1 MSCSLPVIDYPLC
14 CAEPYTLAMG
24 YIVNFQW
31 FSKFIVSSS
40 SPCLSFVQI
49 QKMINCC
56 SSWPARFYRILSFS
70 VSSRVYEAY
79 RKYTNSIRMHMGVI
93 SRMHTKG
100 GKSLNSFGE
109 IVYIY
114 TRKLVYIY
122 IYIHICSSWFPLCE
136 IIASWQRWTVITGLP
151 VLAMDTWTISQQ
163 TSLVDSRLHY
173 IQVAVNMTHLLRV

>member
-1 MSCSLPVIDYPLC
+1 MNCSLPVIDYPSC
-14 CAEPYTLAMG
+14 CAGPYTLAMG

-40 SPCLSFVQI
+40 SPYLSFVQI

-93 SRMHTKG
+93 SHMHTKG

-114 TRKLVYIY
+114 TRKLLYIY
-122 IYIHICSSWFPLCE
+122 THMF
-136 IIASWQRWTVITGLP
+136 Q
-151 VLAMDTWTISQQ
+151 LAPTLWNYCFVATLDSDHWVTCPRYGHSNNKPANKPCRQQ
-163 TSLVDSRLHY
+163 TTLHTSSGEHDPL
-173 IQVAVNMTHLLRV
+173 IKSIR